1 MLRSKSIF
9 IKKEFAEQDSPPV
22 SESWFNLTNDERFL
36 AINKIINSDKKY
48 ANAIELLNSSITGDV
63 TVRLVDNP
71 SAHDRGQ
78 LLLDFEEDIKS
89 IVDTGLVLWAE
100 TKEDKSAL
108 RKLRGIEVK
117 S

>member
-1 MLRSKSIF
+1 
-9 IKKEFAEQDSPPV
+9 
-22 SESWFNLTNDERFL
+22 
-36 AINKIINSDKKY
+36 
-48 ANAIELLNSSITGDV
+48 
-63 TVRLVDNP
+63 LVDNP